1 MIDIDDGIGKYI
13 VIKDHDKQLEDT
25 DRDIR

>member
-1 MIDIDDGIGKYI
+1 MIDIDDGIRKFK